1 MDSKMNNLS
10 AVVITKNESHN
21 IEDCIASLQSVSDD
35 IIVVDCGSTDNT
47 VALAESLGARVFQRE
62 WTGYSDQKN
71 FGNKQA
77 IHDYVL
83 SLDADER
90 LSIEV
95 AKSINQ
101 EFENPSH
108 KAYALP
114 FLTAWKGKL
123 IKHGAWGNDWHVCL
137 FCKNEIEWVGRGIH
151 EGLDTKGLPIKR
163 LHGFVYHYTADKNID
178 YRNKMTRY
186 AQEFAAA
193 NKIKNKRFPFWKKY
207 VSSIARFFSDYVF
220 KRGFLDGRAGWEI
233 VKEDVRYTFLKYK
246 LSE

>member
-21 IEDCIASLQSVSDD
+21 IEECIASLQSVSDD

-71 FGNKQA
+71 FGNEHA
-77 IHDYVL
+77 IHDFVL

-101 EFENPSH
+101 EFEIHRTRLMP
-108 KAYALP
+108 
-114 FLTAWKGKL
+114 
-123 IKHGAWGNDWHVCL
+123 CL
-137 FCKNEIEWVGRGIH
+137 FLLLGKVN
-151 EGLDTKGLPIKR
+151 
-163 LHGFVYHYTADKNID
+163 
-178 YRNKMTRY
+178 
-186 AQEFAAA
+186 
-193 NKIKNKRFPFWKKY
+193 
-207 VSSIARFFSDYVF
+207 
-220 KRGFLDGRAGWEI
+220 
-233 VKEDVRYTFLKYK
+233 
-246 LSE
+246 